1 MARNKVQDRVLH
13 VLLNLVP
20 AHAFDLAARL
30 SGRKPAGL
38 VRRLGRLREGI
49 GALEFFANRQWS
61 WANDNVAQLS
71 QELNSTGGNQCQS
84 FTVWSNWILQRKRKC
99 YVCCLIDIFLYL
111 R

>member
-1 MARNKVQDRVLH
+1 MQDRVLH
-13 VLLNLVP
+13 VLLNLFP

-38 VRRLGRLREGI
+38 VRRMGRLREGI

-71 QELNSTGGNQCQS
+71 QELNSTGGES
-84 FTVWSNWILQRKRKC
+84 ISILVHCGPTGYYNRNGS
-99 YVCCLIDIFLYL
+99 VMHAV
-111 R
+111 